1 MAAENN
7 TITTAEVVR
16 ARLIDFVMQFTGS
29 INKLVEALGVT
40 RKIAV
45 QEGAA
50 LKAIKVTGTLES
62 GEVAEGELIPLSKY
76 KAEEVT
82 VGEAKLGKWRK
93 ATTAEA
99 ILKSGYE
106 QAVGATTDKMV
117 RDVQKTIRSALFDFL
132 ETGTGTATGTGL
144 QAALANAWGKLQVL
158 FEDDAVETVYFI
170 NPMDVAD
177 YLGTAQVTMQTAFG
191 MNYIENFLG
200 LGTVFLNA
208 SVPQGKFY
216 ATAKEN
222 VVTYYIDANAGDI
235 KNAFQLVADE
245 TGYVGIREYPDED
258 HARVMDLVMS
268 GVTFF
273 PERID
278 GIVVGTI
285 TGGLS
290 QTLAMPK
297 PVNVNLDGM
306 TKAELLAYA
315 AEKGITGV
323 SSSMLEADILAAI
336 KAAESE

>member
-7 TITTAEVVR
+7 TITTNETAR

-29 INKLVEALGVT
+29 INKLMEALGVT

-45 QEGAA
+45 QEGAP

-62 GEVAEGELIPLSKY
+62 GAVAEGELIPLSQY
-76 KAEEVT
+76 ETEEVA
-82 VGEAKLGKWRK
+82 VGEMKLGKWRK
-93 ATTAEA
+93 GTTAEA
-99 ILKSGYE
+99 ILKGGYE
-106 QAVGATTDKMV
+106 VAVGMTTDKMV
-117 RDVQKTIRSALFDFL
+117 RDVQKTIRTDLFAFL
-132 ETGTGTATGTGL
+132 ATGTGTATGSGL
-144 QAALANAWGKLQVL
+144 QAALANAWGALQVL
-158 FEDDAVETVYFI
+158 WEDDAVETVYFL

-200 LGTVFLNA
+200 LGTVFLNG
-208 SVPQGKFY
+208 SVPKGTFY

-222 VVTYYIDANAGDI
+222 VVMYYVNANAGDI

-273 PERID
+273 PERLD
-278 GIVVGTI
+278 GIVKGTI
-285 TGGLS
+285 AGG
-290 QTLAMPK
+290 
-297 PVNVNLDGM
+297 
-306 TKAELLAYA
+306 
-315 AEKGITGV
+315 
-323 SSSMLEADILAAI
+323 
-336 KAAESE
+336 